1 MIHTFGH
8 LMQATPNLFIE
19 VIVPLPVPN
28 TFTYTVPAEWQE
40 HLAQGMRVVVPFGKQ
55 KLYTGMV
62 YKTGAQPPKHY
73 VAKPILDV
81 QDETPVVNE
90 KQLHFWEWISDYY
103 LCFLGDV
110 LSAAL
115 PGALQVHSETKLV
128 LNTVSPWDE
137 NELTDREYL
146 VCEALEAQH
155 TLTLQEVSNILGI
168 KTIHPIIKSLMA
180 KGLVWL
186 HEEAKEK
193 YKPKT
198 AWYVKLNTE
207 LNQESKLQEVMNS
220 LSKAPKQT
228 ALLMRFIE
236 LSNFFSGSPDAV
248 AKITLQKKANASANQ
263 VKVLVDKGIFTLE
276 EQVES
281 RLESVDI
288 TDTVKP
294 LNTAQQ
300 EVADYLRQIL
310 PEKPA
315 CLLHGVTSSG
325 KTEVYIDLM
334 ESYRAEEK
342 QVLYLLPEIALTTQ
356 IIKRLQARFGEEVG
370 VYHSRLNQNER
381 VEVWNNM
388 LAGKYRIVL
397 GARSAVFLPF
407 ESLGLIIVDEEHES
421 SFKQYDPAPRY
432 HARDA
437 AVMLGRIHKAHVLLG
452 SATPSVESYYLA
464 KTAKYGFAELTKR
477 YGEAKMPLIRTADL
491 KEEHQSKTMRSHFSS
506 VLLNEMEMAFQSGNQ
521 VILFQ
526 NRRGFSPYIQCTSC
540 GFTPGCTRCDVNLT
554 YHKQINRL
562 KCHYCGYH
570 RDMPTNCEQCGSPTL
585 ELKGFGTEKVE
596 DELQLMYPDR
606 KIQRLDLDTTRGKNA
621 YNEILS
627 AFARQEIDVL
637 VGTQMVTK
645 GLDFERVGVVGVLN
659 ADSLLSFP
667 DFRAHERS
675 FQLMTQV
682 AGRAGRKKDRG
693 TVVIQTY
700 QPSHPIIQWVTENNY
715 TAMYESQLAERK
727 QFKYPPGFRL
737 IRFTALHTDRDLV
750 NSASGY
756 LSELLRRKYKD
767 RVLGPEYPIVARIKN
782 RYHKQILLKL
792 ERDTLVKQTRA
803 IIQRALD
810 DLQRH
815 PDFRKVRII
824 PDVDPA

>member
-1 MIHTFGH
+1 M
-8 LMQATPNLFIE
+8 N
-19 VIVPLPVPN
+19 
-28 TFTYTVPAEWQE
+28 
-40 HLAQGMRVVVPFGKQ
+40 
-55 KLYTGMV
+55 KL
-62 YKTGAQPPKHY
+62 
-73 VAKPILDV
+73 
-81 QDETPVVNE
+81 
-90 KQLHFWEWISDYY
+90 
-103 LCFLGDV
+103 
-110 LSAAL
+110 
-115 PGALQVHSETKLV
+115 
-128 LNTVSPWDE
+128 
-137 NELTDREYL
+137 
-146 VCEALEAQH
+146 
-155 TLTLQEVSNILGI
+155 SN
-168 KTIHPIIKSLMA
+168 
-180 KGLVWL
+180 
-186 HEEAKEK
+186 
-193 YKPKT
+193 
-198 AWYVKLNTE
+198 
-207 LNQESKLQEVMNS
+207 
-220 LSKAPKQT
+220 APKQT
-228 ALLMRFIE
+228 ALLMRYIE
-236 LSNFFSGSPDAV
+236 LSNFFSGRPDAV

-263 VKVLVDKGIFTLE
+263 VSALVDKGIFILE
-276 EQVES
+276 EHVES
-281 RLESVDI
+281 RLERVEA
-288 TDTVKP
+288 TQGEKA
-294 LNTAQQ
+294 LNEEQQ
-300 EVADYLRQIL
+300 KVADFLKYELQ
-310 PEKPA
+310 EKPA

-334 ESYRAEEK
+334 KSYKDQGK

-356 IIKRLQARFGEEVG
+356 IIQRLQARFGEEVG

-381 VEVWNNM
+381 VEVWKNM
-388 LAGKYRIVL
+388 LAGKYSIVL

-407 ESLGLIIVDEEHES
+407 QTLGLIIVDEEHES

-452 SATPSVESYYLA
+452 SATPSVESYFLA
-464 KTAKYGFAELTKR
+464 QSGKYGFASLTKR
-477 YGEAKMPLIRTADL
+477 YGDVKMPLIRTADL

-506 VLLNEMEMAFQSGNQ
+506 VLLHEMEIAFQAGNQ

-570 RDMPTNCEQCGSPTL
+570 RDMPANCEQCGSPTL

-606 KIQRLDLDTTRGKNA
+606 KIQRLDLDTTRGKHA
-621 YNEILS
+621 YTEILS

-645 GLDFERVGVVGVLN
+645 GLDFDRVGVVGVLN

-700 QPSHPIIQWVTENNY
+700 QPAHPIIQWVTENNF
-715 TAMYESQLAERK
+715 TAMFESQLAERR
-727 QFKYPPGFRL
+727 QFKYPPFYRL
-737 IRFTALHTDRDLV
+737 IRFTALHSDRDLV

-756 LSELLRRKYKD
+756 LAELLRRKYKD

-792 ERDTLVKQTRA
+792 ERETPVKQTRA
-803 IIQRALD
+803 LIQRALD